1 MITLETVMNF
11 SHELIVPETGF
22 PFKLFI
28 FEGGGGNYYREKH
41 WHRSIEIFAVC
52 SGELEFHIDN
62 RKWHLTPGNFMIV
75 NSNEVHSVDSPL
87 PNETIV
93 LQIPLKLFEDYF
105 TGEQFIWFSHEPGRR
120 DERFMELIRELYGT
134 YGRKACGYDLKM
146 KSRFYQIMYLLVK
159 DYRLM
164 EVDDAS
170 VRKNK
175 NLNKLSAI
183 TSYMKE
189 NYTGDLS
196 LDEVARVFDYS
207 PNYLSRMFRK
217 YAGLTFKSYVQSIRL
232 GYAVKDL
239 DSGRYSI
246 TEVAM
251 RNGFSG
257 SRALARAF
265 QKKYGM
271 LPSEYSSYV
280 KEETHVLIQR
290 RVRD

>member
-1 MITLETVMNF
+1 MRV
-11 SHELIVPETGF
+11 SHELIIPEEGF
-22 PFKLFI
+22 PFKLFL
-28 FEGGGGNYYREKH
+28 FEGNLGNYRREKH

-146 KSRFYQIMYLLVK
+146 KSLFYQIMYLLVK

-246 TEVAM
+246 TEVAL

>member
-1 MITLETVMNF
+1 MITLETVMNI

-146 KSRFYQIMYLLVK
+146 KSLFYQIMYLLVK

>member
-1 MITLETVMNF
+1 MITLETVMNI

-62 RKWHLTPGNFMIV
+62 RKWHLTSGNFMIV

-146 KSRFYQIMYLLVK
+146 KSLFYQIMYLLVK
-159 DYRLM
+159 DYRLT

>member
-1 MITLETVMNF
+1 MQFL
-11 SHELIVPETGF
+11 HELIVPEPGF

-28 FEGGGGNYYREKH
+28 FEGRDGNYRRDRH
-41 WHRSIEIFAVC
+41 WHRSVEIFAVC
-52 SGELEFHIDN
+52 GGALEFYIDN
-62 RKWHLTPGNFMIV
+62 RIWHLSAGDFLIV

-146 KSRFYQIMYLLVK
+146 KSLFYQIMYLLVK

>member
-1 MITLETVMNF
+1 MITLETVMNI

-62 RKWHLTPGNFMIV
+62 RKWHLTSGNFMIV

-146 KSRFYQIMYLLVK
+146 KSLFYQIMYLLVK

>member
-62 RKWHLTPGNFMIV
+62 RKWHLTSGNFMIV

-146 KSRFYQIMYLLVK
+146 KSLFYQIMYLLVK

-246 TEVAM
+246 TEVAL